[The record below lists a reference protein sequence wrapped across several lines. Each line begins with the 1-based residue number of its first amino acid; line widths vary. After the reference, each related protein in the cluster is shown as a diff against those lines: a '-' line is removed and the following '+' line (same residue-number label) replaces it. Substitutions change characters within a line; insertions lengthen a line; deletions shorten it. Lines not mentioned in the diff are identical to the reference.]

1 MADNTT
7 LNVGTGGDVI
17 ITEQPGGVGA
27 KIPVS
32 KIYTGALDVNG
43 GPVTPANPFDVRVSG
58 ADSTGA
64 AQAVS
69 VVQRNGLGELATRD
83 AAAQNLLDT
92 IAATM
97 ADVRDAVQNSLPIAV
112 TNFPAPPAV
121 QAIAGAVSV
130 AGFLGTDSG
139 LNETGAAQA
148 LSVSNRNGQAMLVV
162 TNPDLL
168 SQNDTIIQ
176 LLTDIRDA
184 MQRLAPP

>member
-1 MADNTT
+1 MSDGTT

-17 ITEQPGGVGA
+17 MTEQVGGAGT
-27 KIPVS
+27 KYPVS

-64 AQAVS
+64 AQA
-69 VVQRNGLGELATRD
+69 
-83 AAAQNLLDT
+83 
-92 IAATM
+92 
-97 ADVRDAVQNSLPIAV
+97 
-112 TNFPAPPAV
+112 
-121 QAIAGAVSV
+121 
-130 AGFLGTDSG
+130 
-139 LNETGAAQA
+139 

-162 TNPDLL
+162 TSPDLL

-184 MQRLAPP
+184 LQRLAPP